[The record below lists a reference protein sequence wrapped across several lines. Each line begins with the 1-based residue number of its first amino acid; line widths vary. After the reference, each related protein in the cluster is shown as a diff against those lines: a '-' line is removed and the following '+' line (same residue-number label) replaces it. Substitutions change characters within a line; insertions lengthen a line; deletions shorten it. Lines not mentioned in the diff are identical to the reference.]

1 MSNTVNVSLDEIR
14 DFQDG
19 LHRLSDDIDYNISV
33 LGEVFGNVSDR
44 LQTAIHNLE
53 ESKINIDNDLIVLD
67 ILYKANEA
75 DIEKRQAKADQAAQ
89 SQGTTAPRIDRSVLN
104 SIDNERKSLNRLLS
118 QTMNNISTY
127 NSALSAITSAY
138 NSVVKTLNSA
148 NQAINEFSGKVSRA
162 YNYVNE
168 AMKALSLGESYYF
181 GARLSV
187 TDIGVL
193 LQGASRISDY
203 AQRTSNSSADVSL
216 AAENFCDML
225 DDDVSRASREVTSE
239 ISEQISNLAKFYRS
253 AAASLNSG
261 YSFLRS
267 YLSLA

>member
-1 MSNTVNVSLDEIR
+1 MSRKINVSLEEIR
-14 DFQDG
+14 NFQDC
-19 LHRLSDDIDYNISV
+19 LRHLSDDIDYNINV
-33 LGEVFGNVSDR
+33 LGEVFSNVFDR
-44 LQTAIHNLE
+44 LQTSIHALE

-67 ILYKANEA
+67 ILYKANED
-75 DIEKRQAKADQAAQ
+75 DIDKRQAKADQAAQ
-89 SQGTTAPRIDRSVLN
+89 SQGTAAPRIDRSVLN

-148 NQAINEFSGKVSRA
+148 SQAINELSGKVSRA

-168 AMKALSLGESYYF
+168 AMNAVSLGESYYF
-181 GARLSV
+181 GARLSI

-193 LQGASRISDY
+193 LEGSSRLTDYEQRMRGSSSDVY
-203 AQRTSNSSADVSL
+203 SAVED
-216 AAENFCDML
+216 FCEML
-225 DDDVSRASREVTSE
+225 DDDVSRASREEVSD
-239 ISEQISNLAKFYRS
+239 ISEQVSNLARFYRT
-253 AAASLNSG
+253 AAESLSSG
-261 YSFLRS
+261 YSFLKS

>member
-1 MSNTVNVSLDEIR
+1 MSNQVNVSLDEIR

-19 LHRLSDDIDYNISV
+19 LRHLSDDIDYNINV
-33 LGEVFGNVSDR
+33 LGEVFSNVSDR
-44 LQTAIHNLE
+44 LQTAIHALE

-67 ILYKANEA
+67 ILYKANED
-75 DIEKRQAKADQAAQ
+75 DIDKRQAKADQAAQ
-89 SQGTTAPRIDRSVLN
+89 SQGTAAPRIDRSVLN

-148 NQAINEFSGKVSRA
+148 SQAINELSGKVSRA

-168 AMKALSLGESYYF
+168 AMNAVSLGESYYF
-181 GARLSV
+181 GARLSI

-203 AQRTSNSSADVSL
+203 AQRTSSSSTDVSY
-216 AAENFCDML
+216 AVENFCDML
-225 DDDVSRASREVTSE
+225 DDDVSRAAREEVSDM
-239 ISEQISNLAKFYRS
+239 SEQISNLARFYRS
-253 AAASLNSG
+253 AAESLCSG
-261 YSFLRS
+261 YSFLKS

>member
-33 LGEVFGNVSDR
+33 LEEVFSNVSDR
-44 LQTAIHNLE
+44 LQTAIHDLE
-53 ESKINIDNDLIVLD
+53 ESNIDNDLIVLD

-104 SIDNERKSLNRLLS
+104 SIDNERKSLSRLLS

-138 NSVVKTLNSA
+138 ESVAKTLNSA
-148 NQAINEFSGKVSRA
+148 KQAINELSGKVSRA

-225 DDDVSRASREVTSE
+225 DDDVSRSSREVTSD
-239 ISEQISNLAKFYRS
+239 ITEQISNLAKFYRT

>member
-1 MSNTVNVSLDEIR
+1 MSNTVNVSLNEIR
-14 DFQDG
+14 DFQDC
-19 LHRLSDDIDYNISV
+19 LRYLSDDIDYNISV
-33 LGEVFGNVSDR
+33 IGEAFSNVSDR
-44 LQTAIHNLE
+44 LQTAIHNLD
-53 ESKINIDNDLIVLD
+53 ESKNNIDNDLIVLD
-67 ILYKANEA
+67 ILYKANEV
-75 DIEKRQAKADQAAQ
+75 DIDKRQAEADQTAQ
-89 SQGTTAPRIDRSVLN
+89 SQGTTAPCIDRSVLN
-104 SIDNERKSLNRLLS
+104 SINNERKLLNRLLS

-138 NSVVKTLNSA
+138 NSLIKTLNSA
-148 NQAINEFSGKVSRA
+148 KQTINELSGKVSRA

-193 LQGASRISDY
+193 LQGTSIISDY
-203 AQRTSNSSADVSL
+203 AQRTSSSTTDVSY
-216 AAENFCDML
+216 AVENFCEML
-225 DDDVSRASREVTSE
+225 DDDVSRASREVVSDMN
-239 ISEQISNLAKFYRS
+239 EQISNLAKFYRS

-261 YSFLRS
+261 YYNLRS